1 MRRERRS
8 PRPTSTAEPHDV
20 TGARPTILL
29 TGAGGQLGRDL
40 AVALPACGTVIA
52 CDRAALDVADA
63 AAVARTVRAA
73 APDFIVNAAAYTAV
87 DRAEAERDAAF
98 AINGE
103 APGVLAAEARRA
115 GAVLIHYSTDYVFD
129 GNRTTPYDESAPT
142 APLNVYGAS
151 KLAGEEAIA
160 RAGAIALILRTS
172 WVYSRHG
179 ANFLTTMQRLARER
193 DGLRVVADQVG
204 VPNWTRALARA
215 TATLV
220 GRGRND
226 LAARAGL
233 YHLSAGGSTT
243 WYEFACAIVG
253 DSGVRVTPITTVDY
267 PTPARRPAYG
277 VLDSSRFART
287 FGFALPDW
295 RTLLDDCLRAPAEPN
310 A

>member
-1 MRRERRS
+1 
-8 PRPTSTAEPHDV
+8 V

-29 TGAGGQLGRDL
+29 TGAGGQLGREL
-40 AVALPACGTVIA
+40 AAALPRYGTLIA
-52 CDRAALDVADA
+52 CDRAGLDVADA
-63 AAVARTVRAA
+63 AAVARTVRDV

-129 GNRTTPYDESAPT
+129 GNRTTPYDESAQP
-142 APLNVYGAS
+142 APLNIYGAS

-160 RAGAIALILRTS
+160 RAGAIALTLRTS

-193 DGLRVVADQVG
+193 DELRVVADQIG

-220 GRGRND
+220 GRGRD
-226 LAARAGL
+226 DVAPRAGL
-233 YHLSAGGSTT
+233 YHLCASGSTT
-243 WYEFACAIVG
+243 WYEFACAIVAQ
-253 DSGVRVTPITTVDY
+253 SGVRLTPITTADY

-277 VLDSSRFART
+277 VLDSSKFRRA
-287 FGFALPDW
+287 FGFALPHW
-295 RTLLDDCLRAPAEPN
+295 RASLDECLRSPVGGGA
-310 A
+310 